1 MNRIGPVTVRFT
13 VNSSRTTGG
22 RGLRITLRIITA
34 AALAGSG
41 YLHLHLAA
49 RYAPIR
55 TSTLSQQD
63 VFVLQA
69 VLAFVV
75 AGLLLLWG
83 RRPAVIA
90 ALLLGA
96 GTLAAIL
103 TYRYVN
109 VGTLG
114 PLPDM
119 YEPIW
124 YTQKTVTVYLDALT
138 TVGAIALLFARRGL
152 PAARQQ
158 SRS

>member
-1 MNRIGPVTVRFT
+1 MQT
-13 VNSSRTTGG
+13 SSATRG
-22 RGLRITLRIITA
+22 RTLRIVLRVITA
-34 AALAGSG
+34 GALAGSG
-41 YLHLHLAA
+41 YLHLHLAS

-63 VFVLQA
+63 LFVVQA

-75 AGLLLLWG
+75 AALLLLWG
-83 RRPAVIA
+83 RLPAVIA

-96 GTLAAIL
+96 ATLAAIL

-109 VGTLG
+109 VGTIG

-124 YTQKTVTVYLDALT
+124 YTQKTATVYLDALT
-138 TVGAIALLFARRGL
+138 TAGAIALLFARRSL
-152 PAARQQ
+152 PAAS
-158 SRS
+158 SRGVRRAA

>member
-1 MNRIGPVTVRFT
+1 MQT
-13 VNSSRTTGG
+13 SSATRG
-22 RGLRITLRIITA
+22 RTLRIVLRVITA
-34 AALAGSG
+34 GALAGSG
-41 YLHLHLAA
+41 YLHLHLAS

-63 VFVLQA
+63 LFVVQA

-75 AGLLLLWG
+75 AALLLLWG
-83 RRPAVIA
+83 RLPAVIA

-96 GTLAAIL
+96 ATLAAIV

-109 VGTLG
+109 VGTIG

-124 YTQKTVTVYLDALT
+124 YTQKTATVYLDALT
-138 TVGAIALLFARRGL
+138 TVGAIALLFARRSL
-152 PAARQQ
+152 PAARQ
-158 SRS
+158 RGPRRAA